1 MSQARVEEFKA
12 DIVATSRRLHS
23 NGWVANHDGNL
34 SARLDGDNLLC
45 TPTAVSKGDVEPGW
59 LIVVDGNNQV
69 IEGARRSF
77 SELQLHRAAYAARR
91 DISVVIHAHPPVSC
105 GFAVVGEP
113 IPHPMLA
120 EPVVS
125 LGREIPMVPYFR
137 PGSPEL
143 TGAIGEALQRADV
156 LLLERHGLLSVGG
169 SFEQAYLRMELVEH
183 QAKIAMNARL
193 IGDVRL
199 LPEEEIEALSKKGR
213 PPSEPMR
220 EESAFEAQFEHQ
232 RVVGNSI
239 STGQRTAD
247 VETMVSD
254 ALKRF
259 S

>member
-1 MSQARVEEFKA
+1 MSRERIEEFRT
-12 DIVATSRRLHS
+12 DIVATSHRLHAH
-23 NGWVANHDGNL
+23 GWVANHDGNL
-34 SARLDGDNLLC
+34 SARLDGDHLLC
-45 TPTAVSKGDVEPGW
+45 TPTAVSKGDVKPSW
-59 LIVVDGNNQV
+59 LIVVDGDNQV
-69 IEGARRSF
+69 VEGARRAF
-77 SELQLHRAAYAARR
+77 SELQLHRAAYGARS

-105 GFAVVGEP
+105 GFAVAGEP

-125 LGREIPMVPYFR
+125 LGTEIPLVPYFR

-143 TGAIGEALQRADV
+143 SNAIGEALQRADV

-183 QAKIAMNARL
+183 QAKIAMNARV

-199 LPEEEIEALSKKGR
+199 LPQVEIDALSKKGR
-213 PPSEPMR
+213 PPSSPMR
-220 EESAFEAQFEHQ
+220 EPQAVTAHSFVEVPTAPK
-232 RVVGNSI
+232 
-239 STGQRTAD
+239 AD
-247 VETMVSD
+247 VKAMVND